1 MRSES
6 IVNAVIK
13 SKKFW
18 GYALLISVLLILVLL
33 LRGEVLSQNWEQQL
47 VQSLIGGTVAAIFL
61 SVLIHLGLV
70 LDTKEIHERTR
81 KTIKD
86 RLDHQRNE
94 IISKVEDKS
103 HDIVNRVGEKFEARY
118 KWGLHSVIETI
129 TEGNELDDVEN
140 SEVMW
145 LNTKFEDAELQA
157 KVIRSA
163 VERGCH
169 VRLLLMHVDSKMMNY
184 RGAYTAEHHQDE
196 QKIENQTRIYKIGA
210 QKSAIEMVR
219 LYHDLA
225 KKYPIKQRQSAAK
238 TDQKVKRV
246 EQGFD
251 LRFYE
256 DTPAVPML
264 LWQGEYIKRGF
275 TGFYLNSFSRMMP
288 YLEWHGEDGKMLD
301 HLYEYFE
308 KKWYFAREWD
318 AEKLD
323 LDSLLDAA
331 AILPARSE

>member
-163 VERGCH
+163 VERQSITKMSK
-169 VRLLLMHVDSKMMNY
+169 RLKTKPGS
-184 RGAYTAEHHQDE
+184 T
-196 QKIENQTRIYKIGA
+196 
-210 QKSAIEMVR
+210 KSAHKNPQLRWFVYTTTWRKSILSNNAR
-219 LYHDLA
+219 AQPKLIKKSNASNRDLISDFTKTPLRSQCFSGKA
-225 KKYPIKQRQSAAK
+225 STSNAAS
-238 TDQKVKRV
+238 QV
-246 EQGFD
+246 F
-251 LRFYE
+251 
-256 DTPAVPML
+256 
-264 LWQGEYIKRGF
+264 I
-275 TGFYLNSFSRMMP
+275 
-288 YLEWHGEDGKMLD
+288 
-301 HLYEYFE
+301 
-308 KKWYFAREWD
+308 
-318 AEKLD
+318 
-323 LDSLLDAA
+323 
-331 AILPARSE
+331 